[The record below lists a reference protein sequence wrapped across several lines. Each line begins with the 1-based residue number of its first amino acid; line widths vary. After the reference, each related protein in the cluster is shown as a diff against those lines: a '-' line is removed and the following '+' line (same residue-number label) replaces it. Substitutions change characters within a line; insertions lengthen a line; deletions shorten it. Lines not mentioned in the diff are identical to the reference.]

1 MPIRP
6 TARRTTAIGASPSVR
21 ALPAHPGDVLIW
33 NRAVVHWGG
42 QSSPAASQSRISLSL
57 EVQRSGLPLIEAP
70 AIAPWQ
76 SLSFEHR
83 LGLIG
88 KKILHY
94 RHMIKVEP
102 APERLAHKLMERFGV
117 T

>member
-1 MPIRP
+1 
-6 TARRTTAIGASPSVR
+6 
-21 ALPAHPGDVLIW
+21 
-33 NRAVVHWGG
+33 
-42 QSSPAASQSRISLSL
+42 
-57 EVQRSGLPLIEAP
+57 VQRSGLPLIEAP
-70 AIAPWQ
+70 AMAPWQ

-94 RHMIKVEP
+94 RHMTKIEP
-102 APERLAHKLMERFGV
+102 ALERLAHQLTERFGG